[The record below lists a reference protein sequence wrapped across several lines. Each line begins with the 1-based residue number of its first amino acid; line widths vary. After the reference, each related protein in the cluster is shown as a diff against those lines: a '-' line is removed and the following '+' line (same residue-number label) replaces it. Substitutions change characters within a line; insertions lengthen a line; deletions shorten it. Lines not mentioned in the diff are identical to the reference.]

1 MVRNKISRES
11 NIELLRIVSMFLV
24 LMIHYIPIRGIPT
37 KFSLENDFWE
47 TVFNLELRSICFVC
61 VNCFI
66 LISGYFGIRWKVKSI
81 LNYIYQVLF
90 WVVLCYFIAILIGVH
105 DFNGLEFL
113 KRLSSFLSYNWF
125 ILSYL
130 GLYMF
135 APVLNSFIEKC
146 SQRELGRFI
155 IIFYLF
161 STYFGY
167 ILQVSPEF
175 KEGTTFVSLMGLYLI
190 GAFIRRYEYSCW
202 FIKFNKYI
210 DLLIYLGIGVF
221 LVLVSIIAISLGF
234 DHSLYGYLNPFIIAE
249 SLFLFLFFRKLNI
262 PQSKIINY
270 MAGSA
275 FAVYLF
281 HYNPSI
287 IGIYTQ
293 ICRYIQD
300 NFRIS
305 LFYILL
311 FLGGVFIIA
320 VIIDKVRI
328 WSFNRIWNVL
338 NIQ

>member
-1 MVRNKISRES
+1 M
-11 NIELLRIVSMFLV
+11 
-24 LMIHYIPIRGIPT
+24 
-37 KFSLENDFWE
+37 
-47 TVFNLELRSICFVC
+47 
-61 VNCFI
+61 
-66 LISGYFGIRWKVKSI
+66 
-81 LNYIYQVLF
+81 LF
-90 WVVLCYFIAILIGVH
+90 WVVLCYLIAILIGVH
-105 DFNGLEFL
+105 DFSGLELL

-167 ILQVSPEF
+167 ILQESPEF

-190 GAFIRRYEYSCW
+190 GAFIRRYEYNCW
-202 FIKFNKYI
+202 LIKFNRYI

-234 DHSLYGYLNPFIIAE
+234 NHSLYGYLNPFIIIE
-249 SLFLFLFFRKLNI
+249 SIFLFLFFRKLNI
-262 PQSKIINY
+262 PQSKIVNY

-287 IGIYTQ
+287 IGMYTQ

-311 FLGGVFIIA
+311 FLGVVFIIA

-328 WSFNRIWNVL
+328 WSFNRIWKIF